1 MLEPS
6 RLAYWS
12 RRSTPYGPSGRNTR
26 VVHRH
31 LLPRAHSF
39 CGKQRERSKMQQSS
53 PLDSIDRRVARFL
66 PLRVR
71 GNNRD
76 EIENLWTVE
85 SPLQTKLEAWKLELG
100 IQASGLRVEL
110 SSVIVDSHVRH
121 VPGSHMKSG
130 RDFP

>member
-1 MLEPS
+1 
-6 RLAYWS
+6 
-12 RRSTPYGPSGRNTR
+12 
-26 VVHRH
+26 
-31 LLPRAHSF
+31 
-39 CGKQRERSKMQQSS
+39 MQQSS

-100 IQASGLRVEL
+100 IQASGRRVEL
-110 SSVIVDSHVRH
+110 SSVIVDNHVRH